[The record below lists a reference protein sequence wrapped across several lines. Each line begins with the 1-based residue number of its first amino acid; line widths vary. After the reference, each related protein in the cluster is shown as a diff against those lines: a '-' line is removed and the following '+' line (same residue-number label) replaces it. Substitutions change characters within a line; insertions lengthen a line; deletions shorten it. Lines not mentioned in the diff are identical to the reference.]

1 MRRVPSDQPAASR
14 RRARRFPPNVEIA
27 YVHIPDN
34 TNTAGAIA
42 PATPTHQLTYTP
54 AAAVRLITGDPRSG
68 NVAKHVERDVRTLR
82 AAGITPE
89 KIAGRWVVRS
99 GELARFAAA
108 AAATPPRVDRRRRE
122 YRHLQTRAEVS
133 RGR

>member
-1 MRRVPSDQPAASR
+1 M
-14 RRARRFPPNVEIA
+14 
-27 YVHIPDN
+27 HIPDN

-42 PATPTHQLTYTP
+42 PATHQLTYTP
-54 AAAVRLITGDPRSG
+54 AGAVRLITGDPRSG
-68 NVAKHVERDVRTLR
+68 NSPRHVERDVRTLR

-99 GELARFAAA
+99 GELARFAAG
-108 AAATPPRVDRRRRE
+108 AAATPLRIDRRRRE